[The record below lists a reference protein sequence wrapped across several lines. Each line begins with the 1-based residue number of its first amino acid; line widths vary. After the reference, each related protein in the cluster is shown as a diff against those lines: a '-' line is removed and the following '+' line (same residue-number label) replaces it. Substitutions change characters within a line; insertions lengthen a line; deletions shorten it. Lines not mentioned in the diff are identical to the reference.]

1 MKYAPILLFTYNRP
15 KHTIKTIESL
25 KDNILAIHSNLFI
38 YSDGPKSE
46 EDRHLVNEVRKF
58 IYNITGFKEVKIIKR
73 DINFGLSKNI
83 INGVTEM
90 CNKYGKVIVLE
101 DDLITSPYFLNFM
114 NDGIDLYHNKHNVS
128 SIHGY
133 VYPTSFNLP
142 NNFFIKGADCWG
154 WATWSSAWSHFE
166 IDGAKLLKEIECN
179 KLQKTFN
186 FDNTFDYYQML
197 QDQVN
202 GKNDSWAIRWY
213 ASTFLKNMYTLYPG
227 KSLITNFG
235 FDNTGTHSG
244 KTKMFKQSFYNN
256 KIIIKSIPI
265 EQSKIAYNAFIKYF
279 KKNKLYSSKFR
290 RYIKKYIPLFIFK
303 LVKKI
308 Y

>member
-166 IDGAKLLKEIECN
+166 IDGAK
-179 KLQKTFN
+179 F
-186 FDNTFDYYQML
+186 F
-197 QDQVN
+197 
-202 GKNDSWAIRWY
+202 
-213 ASTFLKNMYTLYPG
+213 
-227 KSLITNFG
+227 
-235 FDNTGTHSG
+235 
-244 KTKMFKQSFYNN
+244 
-256 KIIIKSIPI
+256 
-265 EQSKIAYNAFIKYF
+265 
-279 KKNKLYSSKFR
+279 
-290 RYIKKYIPLFIFK
+290 
-303 LVKKI
+303 
-308 Y
+308 